1 MLEIIHNF
9 ILCLYC
15 WLWILHVTIYMLYW
29 QTQEE
34 VLDLK
39 HAAPFQNIIPKPY
52 IPPKGQF
59 SAFSGSFCFWL
70 SMTPSPPPKKC
81 THTTFLSCAPCP
93 QPIFVCFKCESVFH
107 TEMQHAHEPH
117 LHRQIHL
124 CHTRSLCCNQ
134 PLHAYAK
141 WNGTSALVEHCYLKK
156 QPVHTCTEGKDMR
169 EREQEVKGVMK
180 QLEKKYA
187 ALQVVSVIKK
197 LGNQTVSSFPPHSII
212 YPYC

>member
-1 MLEIIHNF
+1 M
-9 ILCLYC
+9 
-15 WLWILHVTIYMLYW
+15 
-29 QTQEE
+29 
-34 VLDLK
+34 LDLK

-59 SAFSGSFCFWL
+59 NAFSRFFWL
-70 SMTPSPPPKKC
+70 SMTPSSPHLKNTPTQQHFSSVPPP
-81 THTTFLSCAPCP
+81 PP
-93 QPIFVCFKCESVFH
+93 PPPPIFVCFKCESVFH
-107 TEMQHAHEPH
+107 TEMQCAHEPP
-117 LHRQIHL
+117 LHRQMHL
-124 CHTRSLCCNQ
+124 CHTGSLCCNQ

-141 WNGTSALVEHCYLKK
+141 WKGTTALVEHCYMKK
-156 QPVHTCTEGKDMR
+156 QLVHTCTEGKDMR

-197 LGNQTVSSFPPHSII
+197 LGNQTVSSFPPHSIK